1 LNYNA
6 PWKVEDMDAYV
17 VWCTV
22 GNNTYFVNSWLDS
35 WQAIRERDSLN
46 SNDVAHY
53 YVTYMGV
60 IL

>member
-1 LNYNA
+1 MNSNV
-6 PWKVEDMDAYV
+6 PWMLEDMDAYV

-22 GNNTYFVNSWLDS
+22 GENTYFVNSWLDS
-35 WQAIRERDSLN
+35 WAAIRERDSLN

-53 YVTYMGV
+53 YITYMGV